1 MNRNTLRR
9 KFLITTGV
17 LAASFAANAQQS
29 GKVYR
34 IGLLTPGSK
43 QLRPSERSVWSII
56 HDGLRELGYVDGR
69 NIVAEQRF
77 ADGSV
82 DRLNEYAVEFVRLKV
97 DVIVTIAT
105 PAAQAAQKATST
117 IPIIFVAVVDPM
129 GSGLVT
135 SLARP
140 DGNITG
146 LITLAAELSG
156 KRLQLLMEVVPKLS
170 RVAIL
175 ANPANASNGL
185 QLRDVEDAARI
196 LKVQTQRLEVRMADD
211 IEKRFQA
218 AVQRRAG
225 ALMVLDDPLLFT
237 QRTRIAALAHKHRLP
252 TMCGFREIAE
262 AGALIAYGLNP
273 LSWTGNCLHL
283 IRLEGELSP
292 FEVDW

>member
-283 IRLEGELSP
+283 IRL
-292 FEVDW
+292 